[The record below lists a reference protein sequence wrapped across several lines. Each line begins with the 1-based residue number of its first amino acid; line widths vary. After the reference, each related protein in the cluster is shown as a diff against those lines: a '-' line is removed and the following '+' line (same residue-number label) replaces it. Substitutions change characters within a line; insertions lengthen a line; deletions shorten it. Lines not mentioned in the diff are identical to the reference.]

1 MNFLKY
7 SALRLAIL
15 AVAFVLFMALDL
27 GLIFSG
33 IAAVIVAF
41 AVCYLFFPK
50 LHIAASEDLN
60 RAISR
65 SPKPR
70 SRERLRDTRD
80 EDAEAD
86 AYVAEHPDL
95 PGPRPEV
102 VDTQQPRVKE

>member
-41 AVCYLFFPK
+41 AV
-50 LHIAASEDLN
+50 
-60 RAISR
+60 
-65 SPKPR
+65 
-70 SRERLRDTRD
+70 
-80 EDAEAD
+80 
-86 AYVAEHPDL
+86 
-95 PGPRPEV
+95 
-102 VDTQQPRVKE
+102 